1 MFLKFVLV
9 TFFEQ
14 VIIVDDGSTDG
25 TQRIAFDFVR
35 KYTIDV
41 VRVFPLGKNCGKG
54 EAIRNVS
61 NFHIKFS

>member
-1 MFLKFVLV
+1 M
-9 TFFEQ
+9 
-14 VIIVDDGSTDG
+14 IIVDDGSTDG

-35 KYTIDV
+35 KYTIDA

-61 NFHIKFS
+61 NFHNKLS